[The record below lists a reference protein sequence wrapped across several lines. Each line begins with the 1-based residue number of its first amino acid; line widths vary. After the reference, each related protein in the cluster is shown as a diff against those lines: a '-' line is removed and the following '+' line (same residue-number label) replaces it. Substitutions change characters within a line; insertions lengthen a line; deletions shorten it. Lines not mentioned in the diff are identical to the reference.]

1 MSDATLFDTD
11 PRGYALR
18 MVDDGEIDPRMMLV
32 TALNWL
38 HTHEVRDMLVAN
50 ALNPQYDQEEQ
61 QA

>member
-11 PRGYALR
+11 PCGYALR
-18 MVDDGEIDPRMMLV
+18 LVDDGEIDPRMMLV

-50 ALNPQYDQEEQ
+50 ALNPQFAEEDEK
-61 QA
+61 A